1 MDASGV
7 FDVVHVVLFLFGEAR
22 RTAPLARGRLR
33 FGRFLFLRPL
43 AAKQVLAE
51 PDAELSR
58 ASWAVLEDGTPLVT
72 AAARGK
78 GQIVLFHVTGEFECA
93 RLSRLVSECAIG
105 LRRVPTFAELGYP
118 QVNMPGWAGAF
129 VPAKTPQAVVDKLAA
144 EMSRIVMLPDVKAKL
159 LELGFEPVAW
169 NAAKTQQFMTEQ
181 LAATRKL
188 VDSGR
193 VKL

>member
-1 MDASGV
+1 VPYKGEPPALQDLIGGQIDAVVVSVGGV
-7 FDVVHVVLFLFGEAR
+7 NRYPGKIK
-22 RTAPLARGRLR
+22 PLAVASATR
-33 FGRFLFLRPL
+33 FPSY
-43 AAKQVLAE
+43 
-51 PDAELSR
+51 PD
-58 ASWAVLEDGTPLVT
+58 
-72 AAARGK
+72 
-78 GQIVLFHVTGEFECA
+78 
-93 RLSRLVSECAIG
+93 
-105 LRRVPTFAELGYP
+105 VPTFAELGYP

>member
-1 MDASGV
+1 M
-7 FDVVHVVLFLFGEAR
+7 
-22 RTAPLARGRLR
+22 
-33 FGRFLFLRPL
+33 
-43 AAKQVLAE
+43 
-51 PDAELSR
+51 
-58 ASWAVLEDGTPLVT
+58 
-72 AAARGK
+72 
-78 GQIVLFHVTGEFECA
+78 
-93 RLSRLVSECAIG
+93 
-105 LRRVPTFAELGYP
+105 PTFAELGYP
-118 QVNMPGWAGAF
+118 EVDFPGWAGAF

>member
-1 MDASGV
+1 M
-7 FDVVHVVLFLFGEAR
+7 
-22 RTAPLARGRLR
+22 
-33 FGRFLFLRPL
+33 
-43 AAKQVLAE
+43 
-51 PDAELSR
+51 
-58 ASWAVLEDGTPLVT
+58 
-72 AAARGK
+72 
-78 GQIVLFHVTGEFECA
+78 
-93 RLSRLVSECAIG
+93 
-105 LRRVPTFAELGYP
+105 PTFAELGYP
-118 QVNMPGWAGAF
+118 EVDMPGWAGAF

>member
-1 MDASGV
+1 MG
-7 FDVVHVVLFLFGEAR
+7 R
-22 RTAPLARGRLR
+22 RGPPLGHRPRRAPPACPLH
-33 FGRFLFLRPL
+33 RPP
-43 AAKQVLAE
+43 AAAALAE
-51 PDAELSR
+51 VSTQMQATDAE
-58 ASWAVLEDGTPLVT
+58 
-72 AAARGK
+72 
-78 GQIVLFHVTGEFECA
+78 
-93 RLSRLVSECAIG
+93 
-105 LRRVPTFAELGYP
+105 
-118 QVNMPGWAGAF
+118 
-129 VPAKTPQAVVDKLAA
+129 VDKLAA